1 MKKKTNYIRMYSI
14 PMALTATCGIQV
26 WQPEKI
32 GKWQT
37 CRDLQNII
45 FELSWHSMRFQE
57 ISTSG
62 RFAWKQKTEGPN
74 FRKAPLENLRGGSA
88 RHVAEAWMLEALS
101 WKCHRIQ
108 GESLTNLMSPCV
120 SLRVWN
126 FEGWIVADSERYW
139 YCYIV
144 CNFKLLSGKKV
155 A

>member
-1 MKKKTNYIRMYSI
+1 MAARKDWEMTN
-14 PMALTATCGIQV
+14 
-26 WQPEKI
+26 
-32 GKWQT
+32 
-37 CRDLQNII
+37 LQRSAKHYFRAIMTFN
-45 FELSWHSMRFQE
+45 E

-126 FEGWIVADSERYW
+126 FEGWIVADSERY
-139 YCYIV
+139 
-144 CNFKLLSGKKV
+144 
-155 A
+155 